1 MQPIGRSR
9 GEPLDKLYDAVVQFV
24 AMESATTR
32 SYQQLH
38 HDALAALHR
47 ICSAVLD
54 CEDAGCER
62 ADIIRVLEPVRR
74 IHSRSPFVR
83 RLQSW
88 PRGYP
93 GDFETV
99 EYIHR
104 AENGAPE
111 STIERHCEAYSLNF
125 PIAQQHRNK
134 IRHQANAIVKTLIAR
149 RRPRILAMACGGCP
163 DFREVLPHLERSR
176 AELWLNDADP
186 SALEFA
192 RKRLATIGA
201 RLHFEEGN
209 ALQLMRRWARGP
221 AFHLIL
227 AGGLFDYLQERHA
240 IFLIANAWK
249 LLSRR
254 GGTFF
259 LTNIAAGNP
268 YRALIEYVGDWFL
281 IERSEPELRDLI
293 ERAGVPRDAVSIR
306 LDETRLAWLVEMTK
320 SFGDLPRP
328 RDRY

>member
-1 MQPIGRSR
+1 MQANSSMGDASSLAIA
-9 GEPLDKLYDAVVQFV
+9 LDRLDDAVAEFV
-24 AMESATTR
+24 AMEAATTR

-38 HDALAALHR
+38 HDALSALHR

-54 CEDAGCER
+54 CEDAGCGR
-62 ADIIRVLEPVRR
+62 DAIVGVLEPVRR

-93 GDFETV
+93 GDYETV
-99 EYIHR
+99 EYIHL
-104 AENGAPE
+104 AENAAPE

-125 PIAQQHRNK
+125 PNAQQHRNK
-134 IRHQANAIVKTLIAR
+134 IRHQSNAIVRTLIAR

-176 AELWLNDADP
+176 AEVWLNDADP

-192 RKRLATIGA
+192 GRRLATIA
-201 RLHFEEGN
+201 DRLHFEPGN
-209 ALQLMRRWARGP
+209 AVQLMRRWMRGP
-221 AFHLIL
+221 EFHLIL
-227 AGGLFDYLQERHA
+227 AGGLFDYLHERHA
-240 IFLIANAWK
+240 VFLISNAWK

-259 LTNIAAGNP
+259 FTNIAAGNP
-268 YRALIEYVGDWFL
+268 YRPLIEYVGDWFL
-281 IERSEPELRDLI
+281 IERTKQELLDLI
-293 ERAGVPRDAVSIR
+293 DQAGVPRDTISIR
-306 LDETRLAWLVEMTK
+306 LDETHLAWLVEIT
-320 SFGDLPRP
+320 RP
-328 RDRY
+328 AA

>member
-1 MQPIGRSR
+1 MQANSST
-9 GEPLDKLYDAVVQFV
+9 GESNSLAAALDRLDDAVSEFV
-24 AMESATTR
+24 AMEAATTR

-38 HDALAALHR
+38 HDALSALHR

-54 CEDAGCER
+54 CEDAGCGREV
-62 ADIIRVLEPVRR
+62 IVGVLEPVRR

-93 GDFETV
+93 GDYETV

-104 AENGAPE
+104 AENSAPE

-134 IRHQANAIVKTLIAR
+134 IRHQANAIVRTLITR
-149 RRPRILAMACGGCP
+149 RRPRILALACGGCP
-163 DFREVLPHLERSR
+163 DFREVLPQLERSR
-176 AELWLNDADP
+176 AEVWLNDADP

-192 RKRLATIGA
+192 GRRLATIGE
-201 RLHFEEGN
+201 RLHFEPGN
-209 ALQLMRRWARGP
+209 ALQLMRRWMRGP
-221 AFHLIL
+221 EFHLIL
-227 AGGLFDYLQERHA
+227 AGGLFDYLQERQA
-240 IFLIANAWK
+240 VFLIANAWK

-259 LTNIAAGNP
+259 FTNIAAGNP
-268 YRALIEYVGDWFL
+268 YRPLIEYVGDWFL
-281 IERSEPELRDLI
+281 IERSKQELLDLI
-293 ERAGVPRDAVSIR
+293 EYAGVPRGAVSIR
-306 LDETRLAWLVEMTK
+306 LDETHLAWLVDIT
-320 SFGDLPRP
+320 RTA
-328 RDRY
+328 

>member
-1 MQPIGRSR
+1 MQANSST
-9 GEPLDKLYDAVVQFV
+9 GESLPLATALERLDDAVSDFV
-24 AMESATTR
+24 AIEAATTR

-38 HDALAALHR
+38 HDALSVLHR

-54 CEDAGCER
+54 CEEAGGER
-62 ADIIRVLEPVRR
+62 EEIVSVLEPVRR

-93 GDFETV
+93 GDYETV

-104 AENGAPE
+104 GENGAPE

-134 IRHQANAIVKTLIAR
+134 IRHQSNAIVQTLIER

-163 DFREVLPHLERSR
+163 DFREVLPQLERSR

-192 RKRLATIGA
+192 SKRMAAIGD
-201 RLHFEEGN
+201 RLHFEPGN
-209 ALQLMRRWARGP
+209 ALQLMRRWMRGP
-221 AFHLIL
+221 SFHLIL

-240 IFLIANAWK
+240 VFLIENAWK
-249 LLSRR
+249 LLSR

-259 LTNIAAGNP
+259 FTNIATGNP

-281 IERSEPELRDLI
+281 IERSRQELLDLV
-293 ERAGVPRDAVSIR
+293 EQAGVPRGAVSIR
-306 LDETRLAWLVEMTK
+306 LDESHLAWLVEIT
-320 SFGDLPRP
+320 RP
-328 RDRY
+328 GN

>member
-1 MQPIGRSR
+1 MQANSST
-9 GEPLDKLYDAVVQFV
+9 GECSATALDQLDDAVSDFV
-24 AMESATTR
+24 SIEAASTR

-38 HDALAALHR
+38 HDALSALHR

-54 CEDAGCER
+54 CEEAGCTRDE
-62 ADIIRVLEPVRR
+62 IVRVLEPVRR
-74 IHSRSPFVR
+74 IHSRSPFVK

-93 GDFETV
+93 GDYETV

-104 AENGAPE
+104 AENAAPE

-134 IRHQANAIVKTLIAR
+134 IRHQSNAIVRALIAR
-149 RRPRILAMACGGCP
+149 RRPRILAIACGGCP
-163 DFREVLPHLERSR
+163 DFREVLPQLERSR
-176 AELWLNDADP
+176 AEVWLNDADP

-192 RKRLATIGA
+192 ARRLASIGE
-201 RLHFEEGN
+201 RLHFEPGN
-209 ALQLMRRWARGP
+209 VIQLVRRWMRGP

-227 AGGLFDYLQERHA
+227 AGGLFDYLKDNWA
-240 IFLIANAWK
+240 VFLIANAWK

-259 LTNIAAGNP
+259 FTNIAAGNP
-268 YRALIEYVGDWFL
+268 YRPLIEYVGDWFL
-281 IERSEPELRDLI
+281 IERSKQELLDLI
-293 ERAGVPRDAVSIR
+293 DRAGVPREAVSIR
-306 LDETRLAWLVEMTK
+306 LDETHLAWLVEIT
-320 SFGDLPRP
+320 RAV
-328 RDRY
+328 